1 MRVAINGF
9 GRIGRMFF
17 RATRNAP
24 DIDIVAINDLTDTE
38 TLATLLKYDSVHGT
52 YQGQIQAHNDTIE
65 IDGKKVP
72 VFQEKDP
79 EHLPWQD
86 YNVDVVLESTGFFRT
101 RDLAKKHLVAGAKK
115 VLLSAPAK
123 GKKPV
128 KTIVMGVNEH
138 TYNGDDIVSNAS
150 CTTNS
155 LAPLVKVIDD
165 NFTVQHG
172 LMTTVHSYTGSQ
184 NLVDGP
190 HKDLRRGRSAGVNLV
205 PTTTGAAAAIG
216 EVIPRMDGKLDGM
229 AIRTPTP
236 DGSITDLTVHVEK
249 PTSAEEV
256 NDLFQNVSQHHLRGV
271 LQYTQDPL
279 VSSDIVDNPHSVVFD
294 AEQTKVNGH
303 GHMVKVLGWYDNEW
317 GYSNRLID
325 LARHIASN

>member
-1 MRVAINGF
+1 
-9 GRIGRMFF
+9 MFF

-24 DIDIVAINDLTDTE
+24 DIDVVAINDLTDTE

-52 YQGQIQAHNDTIE
+52 YEGRVQAHNDTIE
-65 IDGKKVP
+65 IDGKKIP
-72 VFQEKDP
+72 IFQEKDP
-79 EHLPWQD
+79 EHLPWKD

-155 LAPLVKVIDD
+155 LAPLVKVLDD
-165 NFTVQHG
+165 NFTIQHG

-190 HKDLRRGRSAGVNLV
+190 HKDLRRGRAAGVNLV

-236 DGSITDLTVHVEK
+236 DGSITDLTVHVET
-249 PTSAEEV
+249 PTSAEEI

-294 AEQTKVNGH
+294 AEQTKVNGN

-325 LARHIASN
+325 LARHIVSN